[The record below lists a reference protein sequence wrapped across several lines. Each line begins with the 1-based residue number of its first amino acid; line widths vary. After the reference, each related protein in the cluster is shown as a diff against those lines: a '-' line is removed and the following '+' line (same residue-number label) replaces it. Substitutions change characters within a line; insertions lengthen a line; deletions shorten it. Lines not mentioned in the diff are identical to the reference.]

1 MIQEKQNISKAK
13 NIKRLVEADG
23 SARQITVLDSR
34 YYQRKPGIFYPSV
47 THVLSYFP
55 KDKFFERWM
64 KEVGTN
70 ADYIIRRA
78 GREGTQVHNAIEDY
92 INGKEVKWLNDYGDA
107 KYSQEVWRMI
117 LKFVD
122 FWETYQPTFIKTE
135 THLFSDELK
144 VAGTADLICEI
155 DGEIWLIDFKTS
167 NALYKT
173 YDLQLAC
180 YAQSWNEIYD
190 TPIERAGILW
200 LKSSKRGP
208 KDGKMQG
215 KGWEIKEMDGTLED
229 NKTLFSHLYEIFK
242 YMHPELKPVTET
254 LPLSVTPSK

>member
-1 MIQEKQNISKAK
+1 MIEEKSNIRKDRV
-13 NIKRLVEADG
+13 IKRLVEADET
-23 SARQITVLDSR
+23 ARQITVLDSR
-34 YYQRKPGIFYPSV
+34 YYQRKEGVYYPSV

-92 INGKEVKWLNDYGDA
+92 INGKELNWLNEWGEA
-107 KYSQEVWRMI
+107 KYSLEVWKMI

-122 FWETYQPTFIKTE
+122 FWETYKPTLITTE
-135 THLFSDELK
+135 THLFSDQLQI
-144 VAGTADLICEI
+144 AGTADLVCEI
-155 DGEIWLIDFKTS
+155 DGEIWLLDFKTS

-180 YAQSWNEIYD
+180 YATAWNELYD
-190 TPIERAGILW
+190 TPIQRMGILW

-215 KGWEIKEMDGTLED
+215 HGWEIKEPEHSLEE
-229 NKTLFSHLYEIFK
+229 NVKLFGHLYEIFK
-242 YMHPELKPVTET
+242 TMHPEMKPMTEV
-254 LPLSVTPSK
+254 LPMTISPQK